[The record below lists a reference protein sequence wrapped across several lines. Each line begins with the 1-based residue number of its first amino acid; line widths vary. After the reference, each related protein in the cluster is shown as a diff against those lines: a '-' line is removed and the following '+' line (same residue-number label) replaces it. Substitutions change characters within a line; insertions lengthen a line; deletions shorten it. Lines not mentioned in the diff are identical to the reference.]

1 MSRRRKRSTK
11 TMGSAMARLRDLCD
25 LWGVVEVDAGGTGV
39 SCVGGVL
46 FVLEGRASCAPRA
59 VYLFSHMR

>member
-1 MSRRRKRSTK
+1 
-11 TMGSAMARLRDLCD
+11 MARLRDLCD